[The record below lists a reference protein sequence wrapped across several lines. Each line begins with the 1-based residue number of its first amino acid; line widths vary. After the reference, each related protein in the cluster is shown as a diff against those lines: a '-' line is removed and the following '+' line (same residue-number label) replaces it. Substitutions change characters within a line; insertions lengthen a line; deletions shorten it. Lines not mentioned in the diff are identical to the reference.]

1 MFTDHFS
8 FSRGLDLITRQPQVI
23 LLWVCLVLYLQSLNF
38 NNFPLSKVIRDCIAS
53 VLLCSERKLDP
64 FLSPIRSKTKTE
76 WWLGHSHFTAL
87 PESFS
92 QPLVIH
98 FPFVLTGSHNN
109 ISFGFST
116 IDQIVLYFKGLHIY
130 ITYSKITI
138 LRLQHK
144 LQNYRTTILDCKVK
158 CVKVVSSNFLSIF
171 NFTDWYHRLYPSHNS
186 RIETDYLVNDMLFW
200 FMSNL

>member
-23 LLWVCLVLYLQSLNF
+23 LLRVCLVLYLQSLNF

-53 VLLCSERKLDP
+53 VLLC
-64 FLSPIRSKTKTE
+64 
-76 WWLGHSHFTAL
+76 
-87 PESFS
+87 
-92 QPLVIH
+92 
-98 FPFVLTGSHNN
+98 SHNN

-171 NFTDWYHRLYPSHNS
+171 NFTD
-186 RIETDYLVNDMLFW
+186 
-200 FMSNL
+200 

>member
-87 PESFS
+87 PERLRV
-92 QPLVIH
+92 LVSPSW
-98 FPFVLTGSHNN
+98 F
-109 ISFGFST
+109 
-116 IDQIVLYFKGLHIY
+116 
-130 ITYSKITI
+130 
-138 LRLQHK
+138 
-144 LQNYRTTILDCKVK
+144 
-158 CVKVVSSNFLSIF
+158 IF
-171 NFTDWYHRLYPSHNS
+171 H
-186 RIETDYLVNDMLFW
+186 LFW
-200 FMSNL
+200 LALTITSVLVFRQLIRLCSISKDYIFT